1 MMTFP
6 PSSSP
11 PSCAKAGVAIN
22 PMAQPASM
30 AVRNFDVKCMVCLPD
45 SGQFPNPCALVI
57 PCAAHGN
64 RCGERVNGFLGVCHL
79 SATQVDGRVYRRE
92 PMRHP
97 SWNDL
102 KKMGRSFWP
111 IGRASCR
118 GGGCQYG

>member
-1 MMTFP
+1 
-6 PSSSP
+6 
-11 PSCAKAGVAIN
+11 
-22 PMAQPASM
+22 M
-30 AVRNFDVKCMVCLPD
+30 AVRNVEVKCMVCLPD
-45 SGQFPNPCALVI
+45 SGQFPNPCALGI

-102 KKMGRSFWP
+102 KKMGRSFWLRP
-111 IGRASCR
+111 VEATCSQEEHRVAGEEERRVSSPAKLGFQIGRAHV
-118 GGGCQYG
+118 